1 MVYIY
6 VFCLAVGNALIKHE
20 RSPIIIISR
29 GEFDSP
35 FEIAMRIS
43 SLLMSAM
50 ECVTLPLLCARA
62 HTLFVIVTFK

>member
-20 RSPIIIISR
+20 RSPIIISR